1 MPFKFSYNEKRVHA
15 QLMELAGSNGLIAIS
30 IRKLGLLLGLNE
42 VETAAG
48 LNVFREAGGETN
60 EKTRPT
66 GRAQTYHVVRAEE
79 LLAQQPSN
87 VILFA
92 PYLEAKRRA
101 GTDKKRQKRKHDL
114 CG

>member
-48 LNVFREAGGETN
+48 LNVLREAGAIAI
-60 EKTRPT
+60 EKPSHDGRPK
-66 GRAQTYHVVRAEE
+66 TYHVVRAEE